1 MNLDTLRH
9 RAKSGD
15 LTPDEI
21 ALVRQHLHEHQPEA
35 IRRAALAIAGDYLEA
50 SSDASLMFD
59 LIRLSEDEAPE
70 NEAIRTDVVRALA
83 RATGYRGQTV
93 TFEL

>member
-1 MNLDTLRH
+1 MALDDLRL

-21 ALVRQHLHEHQPEA
+21 ALVRQHLHEHQPKA
-35 IRRAALAIAGDYLEA
+35 VRCAALAIAGDYLETQSNA
-50 SSDASLMFD
+50 ALMFD
-59 LIRLSEDEAPE
+59 LIRLSEDEASE

-83 RATGYRGQTV
+83 RATGYRGRSV
-93 TFEL
+93 TFDL